1 VKKGILGHL
10 VIIAVLGATSC
21 RTRTEN
27 VMKNV
32 EIKQIGLRFT
42 IPESWK
48 HRYFDYTLHNVVP
61 PHLEISD
68 NFTTNHILFNSQ
80 SGKMEVELSED
91 GFWISV
97 SKLGKIADGE
107 LYSSGNNEYIVS
119 VDDPENWILQN
130 SLYGIRVDIR
140 RADHSHD
147 TEFEEFLGSISR
159 VP

>member
-1 VKKGILGHL
+1 MKKGIFGHL
-10 VIIAVLGATSC
+10 VLIALLGVTSC

-27 VMKNV
+27 VMKKID
-32 EIKQIGLRFT
+32 IKQIGLRFT
-42 IPESWK
+42 IPENWK

-68 NFTTNHILFNSQ
+68 NFTSNHILFNSQ

-97 SKLGKIADGE
+97 SKLGKIAGGE
-107 LYSSGNNEYIVS
+107 LYSSGSNEYIVS

-140 RADHSHD
+140 RADRSHD
-147 TEFEEFLGSISR
+147 SELEEFLGSISR
-159 VP
+159 MP

>member
-1 VKKGILGHL
+1 MKKGIFGQL
-10 VIIAVLGATSC
+10 VLIAVLVATSC
-21 RTRTEN
+21 RTRTES
-27 VMKNV
+27 VLKQV
-32 EIKQIGLRFT
+32 ELKQIGLRFT

-48 HRYFDYTLHNVVP
+48 FRYFDYTLHNVVP

-68 NFTTNHILFNSQ
+68 DFTSNHILFNSQ
-80 SGKMEVELSED
+80 SGKMEVELSEK

-107 LYSSGNNEYIVS
+107 LYPSGNNEYIVS

-130 SLYGIRVDIR
+130 SLLGIRIDIR

-147 TEFEEFLGSISR
+147 SEFDEFLGSISR
-159 VP
+159 MP